1 MSQNTEIATQ
11 EVIEYGSDDDELIS
25 DDKEYQIQIDN
36 YMFKLIEQTDSILN
50 YETIRIQSWNIERP
64 HDIYDF
70 WCYRSHSELGLWR
83 FGAINPAKYGE
94 YYKGPDKVQHTLIH
108 LILQNYINKNK
119 QHILFITI
127 NSINAAEHN
136 LSYIPRIDKNGK
148 KYNEITFN
156 NIVDTKY
163 ETILMSNR
171 KLIIPDTPFQKINV
185 AIWCGHK
192 NFKDIIKTITD
203 FSTEFEKLYHIV
215 DDKVIIPNYNY
226 NFENIF
232 IVNGNIYEMT
242 LVNKIT
248 NDSILLY
255 YLKSHFTYIDNNE
268 KNPHVNNI
276 TKICQK
282 KSHIMP
288 FLLVPNNTINIL
300 GVLKQYISAGIFTC
314 KEIDYSMS
322 CKNNENRKYRI
333 TPKYTYIGY
342 RYDNIFPF
350 FNNYDDEEEEDAE
363 EDKSS
368 EFKQTKE
375 HESGKRKREGKGFSI
390 RREKIKKRTRREKIK
405 KEKSKK
411 RTRREKIKSKN
422 KNKTR
427 RYGVRIM

>member
-1 MSQNTEIATQ
+1 
-11 EVIEYGSDDDELIS
+11 
-25 DDKEYQIQIDN
+25 
-36 YMFKLIEQTDSILN
+36 
-50 YETIRIQSWNIERP
+50 
-64 HDIYDF
+64 
-70 WCYRSHSELGLWR
+70 
-83 FGAINPAKYGE
+83 
-94 YYKGPDKVQHTLIH
+94 
-108 LILQNYINKNK
+108 
-119 QHILFITI
+119 
-127 NSINAAEHN
+127 
-136 LSYIPRIDKNGK
+136 
-148 KYNEITFN
+148 
-156 NIVDTKY
+156 
-163 ETILMSNR
+163 
-171 KLIIPDTPFQKINV
+171 
-185 AIWCGHK
+185 
-192 NFKDIIKTITD
+192 
-203 FSTEFEKLYHIV
+203 
-215 DDKVIIPNYNY
+215 
-226 NFENIF
+226 
-232 IVNGNIYEMT
+232 
-242 LVNKIT
+242 
-248 NDSILLY
+248 
-255 YLKSHFTYIDNNE
+255 
-268 KNPHVNNI
+268 
-276 TKICQK
+276 
-282 KSHIMP
+282 MP